1 MSLGLARASSWAA
14 IAGSAFVWVVLLG
27 PIGVL
32 VAHVSPHN
40 LDATLGPPGA
50 LDPLWISLG
59 ASAVALGVIVGLG
72 TPLAYLLA
80 RRRLPF
86 PRLIEAG
93 VVVPLLMPPLVI
105 GLLLI
110 FLIGQS
116 GPVGQALSHLSG
128 SAFGINTFFA
138 LVVAEFYEAAPYYVL
153 SAEGAFAAV
162 DERLE
167 QDARLLGDRPLAAF
181 FKVTVPL
188 AAPGLSTGLATSWAR
203 AMGAF
208 GAVLI
213 VAYNPRGLP
222 IAIDTTFVEL
232 GLGRALPY
240 ALLLVVAALPLP
252 LLAYVWAARVRG
264 RHLAM
269 EPALP

>member
-1 MSLGLARASSWAA
+1 MARASSALA
-14 IAGSAFVWVVLLG
+14 LTASGLIWVVLLG
-27 PIGVL
+27 PLGVL
-32 VAHVSPHN
+32 VAHVSPGTIHS
-40 LDATLGPPGA
+40 TLSGRGA
-50 LDPLWISLG
+50 LDPLYVSLG
-59 ASAVALGVIVGLG
+59 ASGVALACILGLG

-80 RRRLPF
+80 RRRLPL
-86 PRLIEAG
+86 PRVVEAG
-93 VVVPLLMPPLVI
+93 IVIPLLMPPLVI

-110 FLIGQS
+110 FIIGQS
-116 GPVGQALSHLSG
+116 APIGQLLSHLSG
-128 SAFGINTFFA
+128 RGFGLNTFFA
-138 LVVAEFYEAAPYYVL
+138 LVVAELYEAAPYYVL

-188 AAPGLSTGLATSWAR
+188 AAPGLATGIATSWAR
-203 AMGAF
+203 AIGAF

-222 IAIDTTFVEL
+222 LAIDTTFIEL

-252 LLAYVWAARVRG
+252 LLAFLWSARIRG
-264 RHLAM
+264 RNLALG
-269 EPALP
+269 PAAA